1 MKLLEPFLQW
11 QDDIKAVRRDI
22 HAHPE
27 LAYEELR
34 TSDRAAE
41 LLTRWGIPI
50 HRGLG
55 GTGVVGI
62 LKGKTEGPAIGLRAD
77 MDALPMQ
84 ETNMFAHASQH
95 AGVMH
100 GCGHDGIPPCCLM
113 PRVTCPSI
121 WILRERFI

>member
-34 TSDRAAE
+34 TSDRVAE

-84 ETNMFAHASQH
+84 ETNMFAHAVNTLASCT
-95 AGVMH
+95 AVAMMA
-100 GCGHDGIPPCCLM
+100 IPPCCLM